1 MQPESPPE
9 KQQVEDLAH
18 ERDVTVPTAI
28 AEHRVYYQ
36 SEPVETEE
44 KLVISGETPSRT
56 DPLASFDSSFVFL
69 APGTFLMGSP
79 EYENGRSSDEI
90 MHEVT
95 LTKGFYMQKTPLT
108 QGQWKAVMDNNPA
121 SFSDGGDDCPIESI
135 SWNECQE
142 FIRRLTAGKDGIYRL
157 PTEAEWEYA
166 CRAGSLTPFCNGE
179 ILELYCADDPLLSEA
194 GWYCGNSGRKSRP
207 VAQKS
212 SNTWGLYDMH
222 GNVSEWCQDWYG
234 EYGSDSQTDPN
245 GPKSGSGKV
254 IRGGSWFSNTKN
266 CRSASRFHWPPNSR
280 SEFIGFR
287 LVKEISGSVNYFDP
301 VI

>member
-1 MQPESPPE
+1 MVKRKQEPIFSRLKEMQPESPPE

-18 ERDVTVPTAI
+18 ERDVTVPTPI

-121 SFSDGGDDCPIESI
+121 SFSDGGDD
-135 SWNECQE
+135 
-142 FIRRLTAGKDGIYRL
+142 
-157 PTEAEWEYA
+157 
-166 CRAGSLTPFCNGE
+166 
-179 ILELYCADDPLLSEA
+179 
-194 GWYCGNSGRKSRP
+194 
-207 VAQKS
+207 
-212 SNTWGLYDMH
+212 
-222 GNVSEWCQDWYG
+222 
-234 EYGSDSQTDPN
+234 
-245 GPKSGSGKV
+245 
-254 IRGGSWFSNTKN
+254 
-266 CRSASRFHWPPNSR
+266 
-280 SEFIGFR
+280 
-287 LVKEISGSVNYFDP
+287 
-301 VI
+301 